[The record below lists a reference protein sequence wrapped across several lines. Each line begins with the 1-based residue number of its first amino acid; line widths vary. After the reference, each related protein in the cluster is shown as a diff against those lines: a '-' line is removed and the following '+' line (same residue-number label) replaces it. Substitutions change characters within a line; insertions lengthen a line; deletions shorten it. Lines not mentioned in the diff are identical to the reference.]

1 MTSVDGTRLPQ
12 MFMSPGNAV
21 QLLRRIVD
29 EGLCRLRDMTASLD
43 VLPFEVEM
51 SSGNLGVDIAE
62 TEASSRAV
70 AKMLPHPA
78 VPCVPRC
85 AQCKLLEDPTSSP
98 SRISM

>member
-12 MFMSPGNAV
+12 MFMLPGNAV
-21 QLLRRIVD
+21 QLLRRILD
-29 EGLCRLRDMTASLD
+29 EGLCKLRDTTTSLD

-51 SSGNLGVDIAE
+51 SSGSLGVEINE
-62 TEASSRAV
+62 TEASRRAV

-85 AQCKLLEDPTSSP
+85 AQCKLLDDPTASP